1 MKVYESVPHPG
12 TRIKAEVIPAG
23 MSVTHAA
30 QLIGVGRPALS
41 NLLNGNASLSTDM
54 AKRLEKAFN
63 YPGKDLLDM
72 QARYD
77 EAQAALRGTPSNIK
91 PYVPP
96 FLAIKANDI
105 ERWASNN
112 IPARA
117 RLSVFLRTLVHST
130 CNGLT
135 KVDFPGNDDAE
146 RTGWDGV
153 VETDEGTPWVPSG
166 RSGWEFGANKNIKRK
181 ADKDFVKSVK
191 TLNETE
197 RAEITFIFITPRR
210 WPGKGAWI
218 AAKKEKGYW
227 KDVRAYDASDLEQ
240 WLEQSPSGQAWFANE
255 TGIPAQD
262 VRSLDKCW
270 DDWAKVSEPP
280 LSGILFNSAIE
291 AAKRSMLSRLS
302 KSTDGPT
309 YITADSTEEALAFV
323 AQLFS
328 EQGDEKLAAYRDRVL
343 IFDKP
348 GVLPRLAEG
357 GQTFIPVAFT
367 REVERELAPFAKSMH
382 SIVVYPRNAITGP
395 HIELEPAGY
404 EMFEAGLNDM
414 GKDRDDISRLANE
427 SGRSL
432 TVLRR
437 RLANVHAVRTPKW
450 AADHNAAVSLVP
462 FMLAGAW
469 NSKNA
474 ADRYGLEQL
483 AGERPYV
490 ELEREC
496 QHLTQLNDPPVWSI
510 DALRGVI
517 SKIDLLY
524 AISGAITL
532 EDLERYFDVA
542 ILVLGEDDP
551 SLDLAEDQRWA
562 ASIHGKTREF
572 SSAFRKGI
580 SETLVLLSVHGNR
593 LFKNRLGIDTEAK
606 ATQIVRE
613 LLPTPLTT
621 LTLEANDLDLPT
633 YAEAAPDEFLS
644 ILERDLGCENPAV
657 LGLLRPAEVGPF
669 SHPVRTG
676 LLWALEGLSW
686 NPESLSRAAIVLA
699 QLAQIE
705 INDNWVN
712 KPINSLEGIF
722 RARMP
727 QTEAN
732 HEARIELMFKLKDK
746 FPDVAWKLCVAQFS
760 NHYQIGHYNH
770 KPQWRTDGDGFGESL
785 TDKVPFTEFVGQM
798 IEMALTCKEYTLSM
812 LNDLVECLH
821 ALSESEQNRVWEIV
835 ETWCKGKA
843 SGADKATLREEI
855 RVSIL
860 SMRAARQARN
870 QPKMKN
876 LVAPAKAAYT
886 ALEPNDLL
894 NKHAWLFR
902 SGWVEE
908 SADEIEDIKN
918 IDFAKR
924 DERIKNLRAKALL
937 EIHKQLGVDGILT
950 LACQGETSWLIGK
963 LSSDTVL
970 SEGELRP
977 LLQRALKPILD
988 EQQNVNT
995 YKNLIAGVLY
1005 AITDIDRRGT
1015 ILKDVAAG
1023 MPEETTVQL
1032 LLLAPYGKS
1041 TWDPVDK
1048 LGEAD
1053 QIKYWCEVE
1062 PDWVHGSDEGHDEE
1076 NNESVDRLMKCGRPR
1091 AAFHCVQYH
1100 LEKIDAEQLYRLL
1113 SDMAQGGNEKPD
1125 QYLPDPYRI
1134 TKAFE
1139 HLNSGSGLTLEQM
1152 AGLEFAYIE
1161 LLTRWLG
1168 NPEDNRIPNL
1178 EKHIELHPEFFV
1190 KAVVWLY
1197 KRKDGAADPAEFQ
1210 VSPELLNNPEHLKNL
1225 ARRYHEL
1232 LQSIRRIPGH
1242 NDLDELET
1250 GRLIK
1255 WISTVRQSCKELS
1268 RADIADICIGKVLSC
1283 SPVGKDGG
1291 WPCESVRD
1299 TLEELQSETIIRGIH
1314 TGVYNSRGVTSRKLG
1329 EGGGQERELV
1339 EKYRQWG
1346 QAILSSHPYVATKL
1360 LFGLAYTYEQDAG
1373 REDTE
1378 VEIRQRLRH

>member
-1 MKVYESVPHPG
+1 MKVSEGVPHPG
-12 TRIKAEVIPAG
+12 TSIRADVIPAG
-23 MSVTHAA
+23 MSVTEAA

-41 NLLNGNASLSTDM
+41 NLMNGKASLSTDM

-63 YPGKDLLDM
+63 YPGKDLLEI

-77 EAQAALRGTPSNIK
+77 EAQAALKGTPSNIK

-96 FLAIKANDI
+96 FLVIKANDI
-105 ERWASNN
+105 EQWASHK

-166 RSGWEFGANKNIKRK
+166 CSGWEFGANMNIKRK
-181 ADKDFVKSVK
+181 ADEDFDKSVK
-191 TLNETE
+191 ALNETE

-218 AAKKEKGYW
+218 AAKREKGFW
-227 KDVRAYDASDLEQ
+227 KDVRAYDSSDLEQ
-240 WLEQSPSGQAWFANE
+240 WLEQSLPGQAWFANE
-255 TGIPAQD
+255 TGIPAQG

-270 DDWAKVSEPP
+270 DDWANVSKPP

-291 AAKRSMLSRLS
+291 AAKRTMLSRLS

-309 YITADSTEEALAFV
+309 YIAADSTEEALAFI

-328 EQGDEKLAAYRDRVL
+328 EQGDEKLTAYRNRLL

-348 GVLPRLAEG
+348 GVLPRLAAG
-357 GQTFIPVAFT
+357 GQTFIPVAST
-367 REVERELAPFAKSMH
+367 GEVERELAPFAKSMH

-404 EMFEAGLNDM
+404 EMFEAGLKDM

-437 RLANVHAVRTPKW
+437 RLAIVLAVRAPKW

-469 NSKNA
+469 NSKNT

-483 AGERPYV
+483 AGEHPYV

-496 QHLTQLNDPPVWSI
+496 QHLTKLNDPPVWSI

-524 AISGAITL
+524 AISGAITP

-542 ILVLGEDDP
+542 SLVLGEDDP
-551 SLDLAEDQRWA
+551 SLDLAKDQRWA

-572 SSAFRKGI
+572 SGAFRKGI

-593 LFKNRLGIDTEAK
+593 LFKNHLGIDTEAK
-606 ATQIVRE
+606 TTQIVRD

-621 LTLEANDLDLPT
+621 RTLEANDLDLPT

-644 ILERDLGCENPAV
+644 ILERDLGCEKPAV
-657 LGLLRPAEVGPF
+657 MGLLRPAGVGPF
-669 SHPVRTG
+669 SHPGRTG

-686 NPESLSRAAIVLA
+686 NPATLPRAAFVLA
-699 QLAQIE
+699 RLAQIE

-712 KPINSLEGIF
+712 KPINSLEAIF
-722 RARMP
+722 RAWMP
-727 QTEAN
+727 QTAADHN
-732 HEARIELMFKLKDK
+732 ARIALISKLADK

-760 NHYQIGHYNH
+760 NHYRIGHYSH
-770 KPQWRTDGDGFGESL
+770 KPQWRSDGYGFGEPLRDAES
-785 TDKVPFTEFVGQM
+785 FTKFVEQM
-798 IEMALTCKEYTLSM
+798 IEMALTWKEYKLSM
-812 LNDLVECLH
+812 LTDLVECLH
-821 ALSESEQNRVWEIV
+821 ALPEAEQNRVWEII
-835 ETWCKGKA
+835 EIWAKGKA
-843 SGADKATLREEI
+843 SDADKAALREKI

-860 SMRAARQARN
+860 SRPAVVRVKKQSEL
-870 QPKMKN
+870 KG
-876 LVAPAKAAYT
+876 LVTSAKKVCT
-886 ALEPNDLL
+886 TLEPSDLL

-902 SGWVEE
+902 SVWVKE
-908 SADEIEDIKN
+908 SADDIEDIEN
-918 IDFAKR
+918 MDFTQR
-924 DERIKNLRAKALL
+924 GERIQNLRAEVLL
-937 EIHKQLGVDGILT
+937 EIYKKLGVEGILT

-963 LSSDTVL
+963 LSACTVL

-977 LLQRALKPILD
+977 LLQRALKLILD
-988 EQQNVNT
+988 GQENVHP
-995 YKNLIAGVLY
+995 YKSLISGALY
-1005 AITDIDRRGT
+1005 AITDIRRRES
-1015 ILKDVAAG
+1015 ILKDAAAG

-1053 QIKYWCEVE
+1053 QIKYWSEVE
-1062 PDWVHGSDEGHDEE
+1062 PDWINGSGEGYDEE
-1076 NNESVDRLMKCGRPR
+1076 NYESIDRLMKCGRPR
-1091 AAFHCVQYH
+1091 AAFHCIRYQP
-1100 LEKIDAEQLYRLL
+1100 EKIDAEQLYRLL

-1125 QYLPDPYRI
+1125 QYLPEHYHI
-1134 TKAFE
+1134 EEAFD
-1139 HLNSGSGLTLEQM
+1139 HLNSSSGLTLEQM
-1152 AGLEFAYIE
+1152 AGLEFSYIDF
-1161 LLTRWLG
+1161 LVRRIGT
-1168 NPEDNRIPNL
+1168 PEDNSIPNL
-1178 EKHIELHPEFFV
+1178 EQYIELHPEFFV
-1190 KAVVWLY
+1190 QALVWLY
-1197 KRKDGAADPAEFQ
+1197 KRKDGASDPAEFQ
-1210 VSPELLNNPEHLKNL
+1210 VSPNCSTTQNNSKTWLSEVMNCC
-1225 ARRYHEL
+1225 
-1232 LQSIRRIPGH
+1232 IRSGAF
-1242 NDLDELET
+1242 LDIMT
-1250 GRLIK
+1250 WASWK
-1255 WISTVRQSCKELS
+1255 LS
-1268 RADIADICIGKVLSC
+1268 AL
-1283 SPVGKDGG
+1283 
-1291 WPCESVRD
+1291 
-1299 TLEELQSETIIRGIH
+1299 
-1314 TGVYNSRGVTSRKLG
+1314 
-1329 EGGGQERELV
+1329 
-1339 EKYRQWG
+1339 
-1346 QAILSSHPYVATKL
+1346 
-1360 LFGLAYTYEQDAG
+1360 
-1373 REDTE
+1373 
-1378 VEIRQRLRH
+1378 